1 MFKFSLSR
9 TRNAHFINECLWMR
23 SSMRYGRS
31 SAVIYINQTD
41 RETKTAVNTYRTTP
55 KRSFVASSTS
65 VHQIERWHCDDS
77 SVSIMGKHKRRA
89 PHVSLVE
96 FTATKAELHRQS
108 TASTIR
114 LLSDSLLLPHC
125 PSSIN
130 ILDQFAP
137 SSRAMQKFISTPC
150 FPPLMRDIEHI
161 FVSNLQ
167 TILGVKRT

>member
-1 MFKFSLSR
+1 MK
-9 TRNAHFINECLWMR
+9 

-77 SVSIMGKHKRRA
+77 SVSITGKHKRRA

-108 TASTIR
+108 TASTTSVQR
-114 LLSDSLLLPHC
+114 LMAVISLPFVHKYS
-125 PSSIN
+125 SSIRT
-130 ILDQFAP
+130 AS
-137 SSRAMQKFISTPC
+137 SSRTTQKFVSAPC
-150 FPPLMRDIEHI
+150 FPPLMHDIEHI

-167 TILGVKRT
+167 TVLGGKTHVKITRELCFVNYT